1 VLAFVDDLNEKAAE
15 IIILIRTLCFLPS
28 SAMMQELLRLH
39 KLKEI
44 KFFPRGLITSLG
56 CMKKRLKP
64 LVEDKND
71 IYVNKAIERLREDLS
86 QTSAAYEMQAI
97 ASDCKRQQL
106 LNLGDAK
113 DYTWFSSIF
122 LTGKRIGHRG

>member
-28 SAMMQELLRLH
+28 FAMMQELLRLH

-56 CMKKRLKP
+56 CMKKRLKL

-97 ASDCKRQQL
+97 ASD
-106 LNLGDAK
+106 N
-113 DYTWFSSIF
+113 SS
-122 LTGKRIGHRG
+122 